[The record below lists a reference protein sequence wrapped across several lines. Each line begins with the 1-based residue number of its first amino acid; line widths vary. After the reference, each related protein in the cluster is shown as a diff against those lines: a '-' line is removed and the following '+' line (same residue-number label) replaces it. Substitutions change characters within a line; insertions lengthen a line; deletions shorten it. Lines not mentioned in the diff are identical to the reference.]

1 MIISLEVEYCMSE
14 LVDMAL
20 GQRTESPSF
29 DLIAK
34 PLDSLDAHERPP
46 LIVIL
51 VVPQHYAHLLATI
64 LFHLWTIH

>member
-1 MIISLEVEYCMSE
+1 
-14 LVDMAL
+14 MAL